1 MGVARSQFARSR
13 TQARFLM
20 PIPFCIVSSDGDRSQ
35 IKNSQMLLDPRLLKE
50 VGDLGVMFFLGM
62 STYQLPKI
70 IERSENR
77 R

>member
-1 MGVARSQFARSR
+1 
-13 TQARFLM
+13 M

-50 VGDLGVMFFLGM
+50 VGDQGVVFFLGRY
-62 STYQLPKI
+62 TYQLPKI

-77 R
+77 RVFAAPLDNTNCEN